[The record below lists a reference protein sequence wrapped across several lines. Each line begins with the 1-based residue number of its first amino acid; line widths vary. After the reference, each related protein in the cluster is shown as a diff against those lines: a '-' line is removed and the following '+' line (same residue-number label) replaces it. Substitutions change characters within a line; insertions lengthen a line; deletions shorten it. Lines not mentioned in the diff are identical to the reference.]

1 MWASVTRLGVRE
13 GDPPIH
19 LPTLATEGFGGDG
32 AENVRNVAVNQP
44 LLVALLGRL
53 GLEERREA
61 AAKQTSDSYASN
73 E

>member
-1 MWASVTRLGVRE
+1 MEVSQSSADRPAYRLLIEGCEGHSAESVRDV
-13 GDPPIH
+13 
-19 LPTLATEGFGGDG
+19 
-32 AENVRNVAVNQP
+32 VVNKP

-53 GLEERREA
+53 ELEERREA